1 MVSPCSRNLLAG
13 WIGCLGLLLFSGCQR
28 EAYIR
33 VYGVP
38 QQSPYSLPDGW
49 ERVENTSA
57 MRLATFR
64 IQGEDSQSAEVA
76 ILPMPDLQVL
86 SLIHI

>member
-28 EAYIR
+28 EADIR

-38 QQSPYSLPDGW
+38 KQVPYSLPDGW

-64 IQGEDSQSAEVA
+64 IQKTVKVPKRPSSPC
-76 ILPMPDLQVL
+76 LTFR
-86 SLIHI
+86 